1 MDAVEEGKSTL
12 NARASAMVD
21 RLLGEA
27 DDLRLGVNVGSS
39 GATIVDC
46 GIAVE
51 GGLEAGRR
59 LAEICLAGLG
69 QVSFGPPVEAVGPW
83 PTVLVRTDHP
93 AWACLGSQYA
103 GWQLSKG
110 EFFAMGSGPMR
121 AAAGREPLF
130 EKLSFRETAQE
141 VVGVLETRSLP
152 PADIVTEIAESCW
165 IPPEA
170 VKLLAAPTS
179 SQAGTVQVVA
189 RSIETSLHKL
199 LELGFD
205 VSRVVSALG
214 TAPLPPIAADD
225 LTAVGW
231 TNDSILYGGDVTLW
245 VRGDDASLEQ
255 VGPKVPS
262 SGSIDYGLPFAQ
274 VFQNYGQDFYKID
287 PLLFSPAVVTFNNLD
302 TGRTFRFGTL
312 NRDILSRSFS
322 A

>member
-12 NARASAMVD
+12 NARASALVD
-21 RLLGEA
+21 RLLVEA
-27 DDLRLGVNVGSS
+27 DDLRLGINVGSS
-39 GATIVDC
+39 GATVVDC

-69 QVSFGPPVEAVGPW
+69 QVSFAPPVEAVGPW

-103 GWQLSKG
+103 GWQLAKG
-110 EFFAMGSGPMR
+110 KFFAMGSGPMR

-130 EKLSFRETAQE
+130 EKLAFRETAQE

-152 PADIVTEIAESCW
+152 PADIITEVAESCW

-170 VKLLAAPTS
+170 VKLLVAPTS

-189 RSIETSLHKL
+189 RSIETALHKL

-205 VSRVVSALG
+205 VQRVVSALG

-225 LTAVGW
+225 LAAVGW
-231 TNDSILYGGDVTLW
+231 TNDAILYGGDVTLW
-245 VRGDDASLEQ
+245 VRGDDASLEEI
-255 VGPKVPS
+255 GPKVPS
-262 SGSIDYGLPFAQ
+262 NGSIDYGLPFAQ

-302 TGRTFRFGTL
+302 TGRTHRFGAL
-312 NRDILSRSFS
+312 NREILARSFS